1 MLKQIFSKIML
12 YHFLIAV
19 VLLYVI
25 SFLYPENI
33 VLGNDILPMFL
44 ALCVIALILSI
55 IFQILSIILKT
66 IKFKQKNTLLLGAV
80 FTIVNIVTVWI
91 LARLAIYT
99 GFGISSF
106 GVAIV
111 LGVAFGLAQLGI
123 KKYLKK

>member
-1 MLKQIFSKIML
+1 ML
-12 YHFLIAV
+12 YHFLITV
-19 VLLYVI
+19 VLLYAI

-66 IKFKQKNTLLLGAV
+66 IKFKQKNILLLGAV
-80 FTIVNIVTVWI
+80 FAIVNIVTVWI

-111 LGVAFGLAQLGI
+111 LGVAFW
-123 KKYLKK
+123 